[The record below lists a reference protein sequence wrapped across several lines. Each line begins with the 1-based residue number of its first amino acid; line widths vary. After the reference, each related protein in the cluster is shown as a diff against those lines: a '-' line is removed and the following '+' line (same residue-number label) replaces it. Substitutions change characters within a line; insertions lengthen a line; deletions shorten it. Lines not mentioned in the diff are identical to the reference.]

1 MGILGKYRQIVV
13 MAFHEGRR
21 DHGYCRLLRVCR
33 SAMATVARFVLRTVF
48 CTAGV
53 IVGVALAGSLPA
65 STGSVVV
72 LADIF
77 GAAAGAIAGWWL
89 AGTALRIVRAA
100 VQWCAASVALRAPA
114 PAPPFSGRA
123 RGDGVRTKLT
133 VAMALAVPVLI
144 FWGPIVGT
152 LTLVHGFADQRLV
165 SLLRQHG
172 VSTTGHV
179 VDVPAYSRGYG
190 DDSPGYFDGQNFT
203 AVTYSVGLVFKA
215 ADGRT
220 VLAPAPAIGGS
231 SRLSC
236 PRPSR
241 SSTIR
246 RSLARP
252 LSQTSFAAHRGP
264 ALRRGTSSLPLYSPQ
279 PCRCWCGGWSG
290 RLAGAQ
296 APVVGGPDSGY
307 GVLACFSRAAS

>member
-1 MGILGKYRQIVV
+1 

-33 SAMATVARFVLRTVF
+33 SAIATVARFVLRTVF

-220 VLAPAPAIGGS
+220 VLASAPAIGGQFP
-231 SRLSC
+231 LVLPAAVTVVYDPAQ
-236 PRPSR
+236 PR
-241 SSTIR
+241 T
-246 RSLARP
+246 
-252 LSQTSFAAHRGP
+252 AAVSDQLRGSP
-264 ALRRGTSSLPLYSPQ
+264 WAGAPTGNLIAAALLTAALPLLAW
-279 PCRCWCGGWSG
+279 RLVGALGRGAGGRRRWS
-290 RLAGAQ
+290 
-296 APVVGGPDSGY
+296 
-307 GVLACFSRAAS
+307 